1 MNNVLA
7 PKSRIVE
14 AACRTDFLSFF
25 RRCFHILQPRL
36 PLDLNWHH
44 EAIAY
49 HLELVRRGAIKRLLI
64 MAPPRSHKSLMGS
77 VAFPAYLL
85 GLDAACQI
93 VGISH
98 NLDLQVAFNNQVR
111 RLLADDGY
119 RRSFPTVRL
128 TKNTETEI
136 HTTEGGYRLAKSDE
150 SGLTGFGGDILIL
163 DDFQTPIE
171 AFSDTRRAAI
181 NRSYLSTV
189 ESRINNQN
197 TGAIVVIG
205 HRVHMSDLIGILLQS
220 PQWIVLNL
228 PARAIRDEEIPIGPG
243 RFHLRRVGDLLH
255 PERMSAERLDALA
268 LQDPE
273 QYAAQYQQSPVPP
286 GGFLIKRDHIRYCE
300 EVPRR
305 TSPALYIQSWDTAS
319 KVGDSNSRSACVD
332 VVIDGENYF
341 IVHAMAGHWEYG
353 DLKRRALQHAA
364 AKKPNVILVED
375 AGVGAALISDFRQAS
390 YSVVAV
396 NPQGDKKERLL
407 AQMSKFA
414 DARVIMLRG
423 APGLV
428 ELEHEI
434 LAFPGGRY
442 DDFVDALSQALS
454 HNYVPYNLF
463 TDKFNENFGKMV
475 FELALRRARFP

>member
-1 MNNVLA
+1 
-7 PKSRIVE
+7 
-14 AACRTDFLSFF
+14 
-25 RRCFHILQPRL
+25 
-36 PLDLNWHH
+36 
-44 EAIAY
+44 
-49 HLELVRRGAIKRLLI
+49 
-64 MAPPRSHKSLMGS
+64 MGS

-98 NLDLQVAFNNQVR
+98 NVDLQVAFNNQVR
-111 RLLADDGY
+111 RLFANDGY
-119 RRSFPTVRL
+119 RRLFPTIRL

-150 SGLTGFGGDILIL
+150 SGLIGFGGDILIL
-163 DDFQTPIE
+163 DDFQTPEE
-171 AFSDTRRAAI
+171 AFSDAKRAAT
-181 NRSYLSTV
+181 NRTLSTV

-197 TGAIVVIG
+197 TGAIVAIG
-205 HRVHMSDLIGILLQS
+205 HRVHMSDSMGILLQS
-220 PQWIVLNL
+220 PQTVVLNV

-243 RFHLRRVGDLLH
+243 RFHSRRVGDLLH
-255 PERMSAERLDALA
+255 PERMSAQRLDALA

-273 QYAAQYQQSPVPP
+273 TWAAQYQQSPVPP
-286 GGFLIKRDHIRYCE
+286 GGFLIKRDQIRYCE
-300 EVPRR
+300 KEPRR

-332 VVIDGENYF
+332 VVIDGGSYF
-341 IVHAMAGHWEYG
+341 VVHAMAGHWEYG
-353 DLKRRALQHAA
+353 DLKKRALQHAA

-375 AGVGAALISDFRQAS
+375 AGVGAALISDCRQAGN
-390 YSVVAV
+390 SVVAV

-414 DARVIMLRG
+414 NGRVIMLRG

-454 HNYVPYNLF
+454 HQHVPYTVF

-475 FELALRRARFP
+475 FELALSRGRFR